1 MAQSNMPT
9 VARPYARAA
18 FDIALAH
25 DALPAWSTML
35 ELLAAVVIDERVAD
49 LIRDPRSDHVQ
60 KAEQIIAICQDELDE
75 LGRNFV
81 KTLAAHER
89 LAALPEIAAQY
100 ADARAD
106 HERQARVELIS
117 AYPLSEAQQHTLA
130 EALARRL
137 NREISITTS
146 VDQSLIGGVIV
157 HAGDTVIDGSIRG
170 RLAQLRSALTA

>member
-25 DALPAWSTML
+25 DALPAWSNML
-35 ELLAAVVIDERVAD
+35 ELLAAVVTDERVAD
-49 LIRDPRSDHVQ
+49 IIGDPRFDYAQ
-60 KAEQIIAICQDELDE
+60 KAEQITAICRDELDE

-81 KTLAAHER
+81 KTLAKHER
-89 LAALPEIAAQY
+89 LVALPEIAAQF

-106 HERQARVELIS
+106 HERQARIQVVS
-117 AYPLSEAQQHTLA
+117 AYPLSEAQQNTLA

-137 NREISITTS
+137 NREISITTL
-146 VDQSLIGGVIV
+146 VDKSLIGGVIV